1 MNAACVNGFQV
12 NDSSFCITLY
22 YHSLTEVI
30 TEKELVFNASTTL
43 TFNKIEYD
51 RNGTPLEDLQ
61 SGDDNAL
68 STSLSNHQAY
78 MQGMTGMY
86 ISIDSPSQQSLYG
99 R

>member
-68 STSLSNHQAY
+68 STSLSNH
-78 MQGMTGMY
+78 
-86 ISIDSPSQQSLYG
+86 
-99 R
+99 